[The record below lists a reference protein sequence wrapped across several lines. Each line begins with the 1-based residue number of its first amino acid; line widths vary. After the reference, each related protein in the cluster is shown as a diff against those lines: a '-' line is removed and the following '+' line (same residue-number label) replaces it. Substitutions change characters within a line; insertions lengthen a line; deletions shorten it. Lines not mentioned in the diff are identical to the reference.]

1 MCSWCGHS
9 DLHKP
14 LVSAQR
20 DVVVPTFLGERP
32 LPLGKRLRALY
43 LLEVCEL
50 GDDESVRQWGEFVLY
65 ARPALEEDRVLACVD
80 GAEYGGN
87 GVDVFHFV
95 VVAFELLFRSIL
107 I

>member
-1 MCSWCGHS
+1 MI
-9 DLHKP
+9 
-14 LVSAQR
+14 
-20 DVVVPTFLGERP
+20 VPAVIGERP
-32 LPLGKRLRALY
+32 LPLGERLRALD

-50 GDDESVRQWGEFVLY
+50 GDNEGVRQWGEFVLY
-65 ARPALEEDRVLACVD
+65 TRPALEEDRTLPSVD
-80 GAEYGGN
+80 GAKYGGN